1 MKLQINKAHFPVT
14 ALGPG
19 RRIGIW
25 FQGCSIRCAGCV
37 SQDTWEFSS
46 AFETEIEALMGW
58 CKEVSQGAVDGVTI
72 SGGEPFD
79 QPEGLSAVVESLVAW
94 RETAR
99 LRFDILCY
107 SGYSY
112 RYLQRRFPSILQRL
126 DALIPEPYQAKRSQT
141 RRWRGSGNQP
151 ILALSDLGRERYT
164 LNPAE
169 DRPDH
174 RFQFVVDDERIWF
187 VGIPDRAHMERLT
200 EICEES
206 GLMIEE
212 ASWRA

>member
-1 MKLQINKAHFPVT
+1 MKLRINKAHYPVT

-25 FQGCSIRCAGCV
+25 FQGCSIRCAGCL
-37 SQDTWEFSS
+37 SQDTWQSTS

-58 CKEVSQGAVDGVTI
+58 CKEVSRGVVDGVTI

-79 QPEGLSAVVESLVAW
+79 QPEGLSAIVESLVEW
-94 RETAR
+94 RETAK
-99 LRFDILCY
+99 LGFDILCY

-112 RYLQRRFPSILQRL
+112 HYLQSRLPNILQRL
-126 DALIPEPYQAKRSQT
+126 DALIPEPYQAKRPQA
-141 RRWRGSGNQP
+141 RRWRGSSNQP
-151 ILALSDLGRERYT
+151 ILALSELGRERYT
-164 LNPAE
+164 LSPAE

-174 RFQFVVDDERIWF
+174 RFQFTVDDERIWF
-187 VGIPDRAHMERLT
+187 IGIPDRAHMERFT
-200 EICEES
+200 EMCEES